1 MDIYF
6 DGVFYCKADAKGR
19 VMLPVALRN
28 QLAPVINEG
37 FRIKRSYYD
46 DCLELYPVQEWD
58 SVQKELN
65 ATSRFDRKH
74 LKFVR
79 QFTAGLRQ
87 VEIDDTGRLSIPK
100 DIIALAGITKEV
112 VLASMGKYIEI
123 WDRAKYDESLLA
135 TDEEKEELANEVM
148 LREKNQ
154 GDVS

>member
-1 MDIYF
+1 MCI
-6 DGVFYCKADAKGR
+6 R
-19 VMLPVALRN
+19 
-28 QLAPVINEG
+28 
-37 FRIKRSYYD
+37 
-46 DCLELYPVQEWD
+46 D
-58 SVQKELN
+58 S
-65 ATSRFDRKH
+65 
-74 LKFVR
+74 
-79 QFTAGLRQ
+79 
-87 VEIDDTGRLSIPK
+87 K